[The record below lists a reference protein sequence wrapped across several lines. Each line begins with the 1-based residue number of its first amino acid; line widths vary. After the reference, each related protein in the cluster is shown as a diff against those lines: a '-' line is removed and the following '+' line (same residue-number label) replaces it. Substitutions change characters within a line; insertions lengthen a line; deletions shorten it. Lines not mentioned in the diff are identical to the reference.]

1 MIICA
6 RAKNI
11 HDLVDLVKDI
21 PITSGGALIGAVSE
35 KFVEE
40 LTYVRSSIDIKEKL
54 ITQLKILEK
63 YSSDIMLILSDSYM
77 TYRPCI
83 DCTLCLTYKGLI
95 TYHMIYNI
103 MLEKGIEIGEPR
115 PDIALTELIANIY
128 DSEGEYTLEKTIE
141 LFGDYIYEKN
151 ITPKHVTI
159 SIAQVRDCCINIY
172 MTIITREKINIY
184 TRSNGLLAILYVEP
198 ELEDYPNVKKVVN
211 LFRRAQVPANSQ
223 YIARLGRDN
232 IWIYQRVLQQKQ
244 S

>member
-6 RAKNI
+6 RTSNI
-11 HDLVDLVKDI
+11 PNLVDLI
-21 PITSGGALIGAVSE
+21 NELPITSGGALISTVSE

-40 LTYVRSSIDIKEKL
+40 LTYVRSSIDIKGKL
-54 ITQLKILEK
+54 TTLLKSLEK
-63 YSSDIMLILSDSYM
+63 YNNDILIILSDSYM

-103 MLEKGIEIGEPR
+103 MLEKNIEISEPR

-128 DSEGEYTLEKTIE
+128 DSEGEYTLEKTVEI
-141 LFGDYIYEKN
+141 LGDYVYNRN
-151 ITPKHVTI
+151 ITPKHVAI

-172 MTIITREKINIY
+172 MTIITRERVNIY
-184 TRSNGLLAILYVEP
+184 TRSDKILAILYVEP
-198 ELEDYPNVKKVVN
+198 ELEDYPNVKKVIN
-211 LFRRAQVPANSQ
+211 MFRKVQVPANSQ

-232 IWIYQRVLQQKQ
+232 IWIYQRVLQQK
-244 S
+244 